1 MSQSQVQSMP
11 QETFLLVAVNL
22 LHKAFIEAT
31 RTEAKA
37 LYKRIADDEIVN
49 LTRVKLVDES
59 TATFQ
64 LSLSYSEFQG
74 RLNFGAFRASVAAL
88 VSNISRALQEKREL
102 KVFNALNEGSAM
114 IFGITAVTLEDGQ
127 HNVMVLAT
135 DSSEGEA
142 ATVLQL
148 MYLDPS
154 QFAAGGTSPTDAT
167 A

>member
-31 RTEAKA
+31 RIEAKA
-37 LYKRIADDEIVN
+37 LYKRIADDEIVT
-49 LTRVKLVDES
+49 LTRVKLADDF

-88 VSNISRALQEKREL
+88 VANISRALQEKREL
-102 KVFNALNEGSAM
+102 KVFNALNEGSA
-114 IFGITAVTLEDGQ
+114 IFGVTAVTLEDDK

-135 DSSEGEA
+135 NSSEGEA

-154 QFAAGGTSPTDAT
+154 QFAAGGDSPTDAT